1 MDIVLFLIILS
12 AFVMPN
18 FIPVLA
24 FLHSVFTLSLEII
37 CGLLS
42 VVYGII
48 LVKSIYFKDKSGVKI
63 NVKDNNSIFNLKAV
77 IKCDKD
83 IQFKSKE
90 EIL

>member
-48 LVKSIYFKDKSGVKI
+48 LVKSIYFKDKSDVKI
-63 NVKDNNSIFNLKAV
+63 NIKDNNSIFNLKSA
-77 IKCDKD
+77 IKYDKD
-83 IQFKSKE
+83 IKFKSNE